1 MVKVPMYGGLKE
13 KKEKR
18 GRRGGSLFILNL

>member
-13 KKEKR
+13 KKEKKE
-18 GRRGGSLFILNL
+18 GGGGSLFILNL